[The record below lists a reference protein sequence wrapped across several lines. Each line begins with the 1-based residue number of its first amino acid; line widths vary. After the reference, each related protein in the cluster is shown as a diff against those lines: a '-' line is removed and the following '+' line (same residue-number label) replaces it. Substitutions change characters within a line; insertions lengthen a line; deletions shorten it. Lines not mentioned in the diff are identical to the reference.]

1 MDLKKKESEKRKR
14 EGEANLN
21 KLGLSLNS
29 DLIAVGVIFE
39 NLLKS
44 DINLSLL
51 NGVNQIF
58 DGWIGVDINVFAHN
72 LTEPCVFLLAPL
84 LDLKYIHSWT
94 YPLIAVNKS
103 TLQTALSSRSKVIYC
118 FTYNEIEKIDDS
130 RVRYFDKLDL
140 IEIIKLMVGDL
151 KVEKSRNS

>member
-1 MDLKKKESEKRKR
+1 MEDKKKQAENRKR
-14 EGEANLN
+14 EAEANLN

-29 DLIAVGVIFE
+29 DLISIGIIFE

-44 DINLSLL
+44 DINVNLL
-51 NGVNQIF
+51 NGINTVFNNF
-58 DGWIGVDINVFAHN
+58 VGVDINVFAHN
-72 LTEPCVFLLAPL
+72 LGECFIFLLAPL